1 MALAFQL
8 FSKPAVAG
16 ITFESHTVK
25 FTLIV
30 LNFPAVAGINS
41 FALIKPQI
49 GKDRKKPSV
58 RAFIREQKQLR
69 GGF

>member
-49 GKDRKKPSV
+49 GKGLPAVAGIMIIEKISV
-58 RAFIREQKQLR
+58 LNNR
-69 GGF
+69 